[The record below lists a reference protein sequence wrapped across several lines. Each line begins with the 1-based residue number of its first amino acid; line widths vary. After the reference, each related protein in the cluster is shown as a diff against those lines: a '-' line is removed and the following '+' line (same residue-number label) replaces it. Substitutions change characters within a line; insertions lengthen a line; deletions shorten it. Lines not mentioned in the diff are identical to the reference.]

1 MHPKSS
7 PKAIRRALMWQNEP
21 FSYSSKQGRV
31 NMKVREFENLKKEIE
46 VKVEAKKGKLS
57 LDDFE
62 FITSIRYRILGG
74 STFWYDAVL
83 FIQRMSEYNYIAIYC
98 QSIDGKII
106 QDTATIQSF
115 YVKNN
120 NDYRLM
126 IAELASNSNISN
138 AEIEI
143 TLRHL

>member
-1 MHPKSS
+1 
-7 PKAIRRALMWQNEP
+7 
-21 FSYSSKQGRV
+21 
-31 NMKVREFENLKKEIE
+31 MKVREFENLKKEIE
-46 VKVEAKKGKLS
+46 VKIEAKKGKLS
-57 LDDFE
+57 LDYFE
-62 FITSIRYRILGG
+62 FITSRRYRILGG

-83 FIQRMSEYNYIAIYC
+83 FVQRMSEYNYIAIYC